1 METLG
6 RPSIPVLGNLKSLAI
21 QTHLLNIQLYVVVI
35 GRPRTKHTIKSHTNK
50 ITPFFLFGRITNLGN
65 NICGSISLHNHVHK
79 ARLLVINNELHLTE
93 WHITH
98 SRKLTRGYL
107 TIIGR
112 WESFITFV
120 NTSPLTFTTS
130 II

>member
-6 RPSIPVLGNLKSLAI
+6 RPSILVLGNLKSLAI
-21 QTHLLNIQLYVVVI
+21 QTHLFNVQLNIVI
-35 GRPRTKHTIKSHTNK
+35 IRRPATKHTIKSHTNK
-50 ITPFFLFGRITNLGN
+50 ITPFFLFCRITNLGN
-65 NICGSISLHNHVHK
+65 DICSSISLHNHVHK
-79 ARLLVINNELHLTE
+79 ARLLVINNKLHLTE
-93 WHITH
+93 WHIAH